1 MGNGCSTILTS
12 EVIHN
17 IENKKESYDYKLYK
31 RKVKHNS
38 NCKTKKHRH
47 KTPIITNNSIVHN
60 DSTTINHN
68 IKQFNLE
75 NKTKNNEHKLDN
87 LNNENKNIIE
97 ETKTETKERNKE
109 KTKDKIKELKKNE
122 KLLQKQI
129 LDIETNNTNSNNTN
143 NDAINTSIYKNMD
156 NVNECKKGS
165 YSKSNSDN
173 KKIALLS
180 SYIEDLEGE
189 LTDYSMQMVKMRLD
203 SMNNDK
209 HYKEQ
214 IKKLKSKN
222 GKLFKS
228 YIELKQTTNSY

>member
-38 NCKTKKHRH
+38 NNKTKKHKH
-47 KTPIITNNSIVHN
+47 KTPIITSNSIIHN

-68 IKQFNLE
+68 IKQL
-75 NKTKNNEHKLDN
+75 
-87 LNNENKNIIE
+87 
-97 ETKTETKERNKE
+97 E
-109 KTKDKIKELKKNE
+109 KTKKKSFE
-122 KLLQKQI
+122 KLLPAQI
-129 LDIETNNTNSNNTN
+129 QNTEHRRSTCIYKNIDHINEDKYKVNSHNNNNNNNNSDNNNVSDNSNSNNSKK
-143 NDAINTSIYKNMD
+143 IKN
-156 NVNECKKGS
+156 
-165 YSKSNSDN
+165 NSDQ
-173 KKIALLS
+173 KKIAILN

-189 LTDYSMQMVKMRLD
+189 LTDYSMQMVKMKLD
-203 SMNNDK
+203 NMNNDK
-209 HYKEQ
+209 QYKEQ

-228 YIELKQTTNSY
+228 YIELKQSTNSY